1 MSLTP
6 CPLLLAPCQ
15 ILTFSLPHKIMAQY
29 IVSARK
35 YRPSTFTS
43 VVGQRHVTD
52 TLTHSL
58 LTGQVAH
65 AYLFC
70 GPRGV
75 GKTTVARILAKAIN
89 CENLTAEG
97 EACNVCP
104 SCKSFDINSSFNIFE
119 LDGASNNS
127 VENIRSLVEQV
138 RIPPSQG
145 KYKVYIIDEVH
156 MLSPSAFNAFLKTLE
171 EPPSYVKFILA
182 TTEKHK
188 ILPTILSR
196 CQSFDFRRIPVPEIA
211 AHLREICASE
221 SMTAEDEAL
230 MIISQKGDGSLRD
243 SLSIFDR
250 IASQAKGKI
259 TYAGV
264 LDNLQLLDYDYFFS
278 LTDAVVRE
286 DMTAIF
292 LTLADIQKRGFDGEA
307 LLSGLSEH
315 FRDLLL
321 CKDTATADLLT
332 HGDKIKI
339 RYLKQAEV
347 LPRAALITYL
357 DLINQCEIHYNRALN
372 KWLHIEMAMVRMCYM
387 NRRSELTI
395 SESPELQKKKSEPTP
410 VKPEVLSKNGNGQHV
425 DVQTL
430 KEELAPALTPS
441 VNTTEKVLTTEEQP
455 ITETNASLLS
465 TSATGDLAIPSLKG
479 LQSLRE
485 KASLKYEEEK
495 KKNPELSL
503 ATVQEFWKEFSE
515 NHSSQ
520 SLRHTLNEAIVDIK
534 GEKTIIIRT
543 GNQTGKN
550 RLTAETN
557 LLDGLRSL
565 IRIPDLQIVVEIDP
579 DLDKSKE
586 LIKPKKLLTSREK
599 FEILSAKN
607 PLMMELR
614 DKLDLIPDQD
624 E

>member
-1 MSLTP
+1 
-6 CPLLLAPCQ
+6 
-15 ILTFSLPHKIMAQY
+15 MAQY

-35 YRPSTFTS
+35 YRPNTFES

-89 CENLTAEG
+89 CENLTKEG
-97 EACNVCP
+97 EACNNCP

-156 MLSPSAFNAFLKTLE
+156 MLSTSAFNAFLKTLE
-171 EPPSYVKFILA
+171 EPPEYVKFILA

-211 AHLREICASE
+211 AHLRDICASE
-221 SMTAEDEAL
+221 SITAEDEAL
-230 MIISQKGDGSLRD
+230 IIISQKGDGSLRD
-243 SLSIFDR
+243 ALSIFDR
-250 IASQAKGKI
+250 IASQSKGKI

-264 LDNLQLLDYDYFFS
+264 LENLQLLDYDYFFT
-278 LTDAVVRE
+278 LTDALVRE

-332 HGDKIKI
+332 HGDKIKV
-339 RYLKQAEV
+339 RYLKQADV

-372 KWLHIEMAMVRMCYM
+372 KWLHIEMALVRMCYM
-387 NRRSELTI
+387 NRRSEMMLADSSNI
-395 SESPELQKKKSEPTP
+395 QKKKSEPIP
-410 VKPEVLSKNGNGQHV
+410 VVPVSSHSNGNGHHAENPREKITAKSESSPV
-425 DVQTL
+425 VTTPEIISTVV
-430 KEELAPALTPS
+430 EETIPETTSTPLM
-441 VNTTEKVLTTEEQP
+441 TPE
-455 ITETNASLLS
+455 
-465 TSATGDLAIPSLKG
+465 TGDLAIPSLKG

-485 KASLKYEEEK
+485 KASMKYAEEK
-495 KKNPELSL
+495 KKIPVLSIEP
-503 ATVQEFWKEFSE
+503 VQEFWKEFSE

-520 SLRHTLNEAIVDIK
+520 SLRHTLNDSILEIR
-534 GEKTIIIRT
+534 GEKAIIIRT

-550 RLTAETN
+550 RITAETN
-557 LLDGLRSL
+557 LLDGLRGL

-579 DLDKSKE
+579 ELDKSKE

-607 PLMMELR
+607 PLMQDLR

>member
-1 MSLTP
+1 
-6 CPLLLAPCQ
+6 
-15 ILTFSLPHKIMAQY
+15 MAQY

-35 YRPSTFTS
+35 YRPNTFAS
-43 VVGQRHVTD
+43 VVGQRHVTE
-52 TLTHSL
+52 TLAHSL
-58 LTGQVAH
+58 VTGQVAH

-89 CENLTAEG
+89 CENLTPEG
-97 EACNVCP
+97 EACNQCT

-127 VENIRSLVEQV
+127 VDNIRSLVEQV
-138 RIPPSQG
+138 RVPPSQG

-156 MLSPSAFNAFLKTLE
+156 MLSQAAFNAFLKTLE
-171 EPPSYVKFILA
+171 EPPPYVKFILA

-211 AHLREICASE
+211 SHLREICKSE
-221 SMTAEDEAL
+221 SISAEDEAL
-230 MIISQKGDGSLRD
+230 IIISQKGDGSLRD

-250 IASQAKGKI
+250 IASQSRGKI

-264 LDNLQLLDYDYFFS
+264 LDNLQLLDYEYFFT
-278 LTDAVVRE
+278 LADALVRE
-286 DMTAIF
+286 DMTNIF

-321 CKDTATADLLT
+321 CKDTATAELLT
-332 HGDKIKI
+332 HGDKIKV
-339 RYLKQAEV
+339 RYLKQADV
-347 LPRAALITYL
+347 LPRSALITYL
-357 DLINQCEIHYNRALN
+357 DLINQCEINYNRALN
-372 KWLHIEMAMVRMCYM
+372 KWLHIEMALVRMCYM
-387 NRRSELTI
+387 NRRAASIMSDATEV
-395 SESPELQKKKSEPTP
+395 QKKKSEANP
-410 VKPEVLSKNGNGQHV
+410 VKPASLMNAGNGHV
-425 DVQTL
+425 PGPVIV
-430 KEELAPALTPS
+430 KEVKVEEKPVVTMPELISDQAESPS
-441 VNTTEKVLTTEEQP
+441 
-455 ITETNASLLS
+455 TETTVSSL
-465 TSATGDLAIPSLKG
+465 TSSEPNDLAIPSLKG
-479 LQSLRE
+479 LNSL
-485 KASLKYEEEK
+485 KAKAALKYEEEK
-495 KKNPELSL
+495 KKIPALSL
-503 ATVQEFWKEFSE
+503 TTVQEFWKEFSE

-520 SLRHTLNEAIVDIK
+520 SLKHTLNEAILEIK
-534 GEKTIIIRT
+534 GEHAIIIRI

-550 RLTAETN
+550 RILAETN

-565 IRIPDLQIVVEIDP
+565 LRIPNLQIMVEIDAE
-579 DLDKSKE
+579 LDKSKD

-607 PLMMELR
+607 PLMLELR

>member
-1 MSLTP
+1 
-6 CPLLLAPCQ
+6 
-15 ILTFSLPHKIMAQY
+15 MAQY

-35 YRPSTFTS
+35 YRPNTFAS

-58 LTGQVAH
+58 LTSQVAH

-97 EACNVCP
+97 EACNVCT
-104 SCKSFDINSSFNIFE
+104 SCKNFDVNSSFNIFE

-156 MLSPSAFNAFLKTLE
+156 MLSLAAFNAFLKTLE

-211 AHLREICASE
+211 EHLKEICASE
-221 SMTAEDEAL
+221 SIAAEDEAL
-230 MIISQKGDGSLRD
+230 IIISQKGDGSLRD

-250 IASQAKGKI
+250 IASQSKGKI

-264 LDNLQLLDYDYFFS
+264 LDNLQLLDYDHFFT
-278 LTDAVVRE
+278 LTDAMVRE
-286 DMTAIF
+286 DMTSIF

-321 CKDTATADLLT
+321 CKDTATSELLT
-332 HGDKIKI
+332 HGDKIKV

-357 DLINQCEIHYNRALN
+357 DLINQCEIYYNRALN

-387 NRRSELTI
+387 NRRSELSASAVET
-395 SESPELQKKKSEPTP
+395 QKKKPEPTP
-410 VKPEVLSKNGNGQHV
+410 VKVDALIKNGNGHHAEVPPTQ
-425 DVQTL
+425 
-430 KEELAPALTPS
+430 EELKP
-441 VNTTEKVLTTEEQP
+441 EKASPVKTANVVSKTEEQP
-455 ITETNASLLS
+455 LTEINTSSLSNAD
-465 TSATGDLAIPSLKG
+465 AGDLAIPSLKG

-495 KKNPELSL
+495 KKTPTLSL
-503 ATVQEFWKEFSE
+503 AMVQDFWKEFSE

-520 SLRHTLNEAIVDIK
+520 SLRHTLNEAVVEIK
-534 GEKTIIIRT
+534 GEKSIIIRT

-579 DLDKSKE
+579 ELDKSKD

-607 PLMMELR
+607 PLMLDLR

>member
-1 MSLTP
+1 ML
-6 CPLLLAPCQ
+6 Q
-15 ILTFSLPHKIMAQY
+15 ILTFSVPLSAMAQF

-35 YRPSTFTS
+35 YRPNTFNS

-52 TLTHSL
+52 TLRHSL
-58 LTGQVAH
+58 LTSQVAH

-156 MLSPSAFNAFLKTLE
+156 MLSTSAFNAFLKTLE

-211 AHLREICASE
+211 AHLREICTSE
-221 SMTAEDEAL
+221 SISAEDEAL
-230 MIISQKGDGSLRD
+230 IIISQKGDGSLRD

-250 IASQAKGKI
+250 IASQSKGKI

-264 LDNLQLLDYDYFFS
+264 LDNLQLLDYDYFFT
-278 LTDAVVRE
+278 LTDALVRE
-286 DMTAIF
+286 DMTSIF

-321 CKDTATADLLT
+321 CKDTATAELLT
-332 HGDKIKI
+332 HGDKIKV
-339 RYLKQAEV
+339 RYLKQADV

-387 NRRSELTI
+387 NRRSAITI
-395 SESPELQKKKSEPTP
+395 SESPEVQKKKSEPTSI
-410 VKPEVLSKNGNGQHV
+410 KAEVVTKNGNGHH
-425 DVQTL
+425 
-430 KEELAPALTPS
+430 EEFQDIK
-441 VNTTEKVLTTEEQP
+441 EKVSPIVTPDVLLPEQELISKAQP
-455 ITETNASLLS
+455 ITESIASPLS
-465 TSATGDLAIPSLKG
+465 SSEPNDLAIPSLKG

-495 KKNPELSL
+495 KKTPALSL
-503 ATVQEFWKEFSE
+503 AVVQEFWKGFSE

-520 SLRHTLNEAIVDIK
+520 SLRHTLNEAVVEVK
-534 GEKTIIIRT
+534 GDKMIIIRT

-550 RLTAETN
+550 RLTAEAN

-565 IRIPDLQIVVEIDP
+565 IRIPDLQIMIEIDP

-607 PLMMELR
+607 PLMQELR

>member
-1 MSLTP
+1 
-6 CPLLLAPCQ
+6 
-15 ILTFSLPHKIMAQY
+15 MAQY

-35 YRPSTFTS
+35 YRPNTFAS

-52 TLTHSL
+52 TLIHSL
-58 LTGQVAH
+58 QTGQVAH

-97 EACNVCP
+97 EACNVCT
-104 SCKSFDINSSFNIFE
+104 SCKNFDVNSSFNIFE

-127 VENIRSLVEQV
+127 VDNIRSLVEQV

-156 MLSPSAFNAFLKTLE
+156 MLSSAAFNAFLKTLE

-211 AHLREICASE
+211 EHLKEICVSE
-221 SMTAEDEAL
+221 SISAEDEAL
-230 MIISQKGDGSLRD
+230 IIISQKGDGSLRD

-250 IASQAKGKI
+250 IASQSKGKI
-259 TYAGV
+259 TYTGV
-264 LDNLQLLDYDYFFS
+264 LDNLQLLDYDYFFT
-278 LTDAVVRE
+278 LTDAMVRE
-286 DMTAIF
+286 DMTSIF

-307 LLSGLSEH
+307 VLSGLSEH

-321 CKDTATADLLT
+321 CKDTATSELLT
-332 HGDKIKI
+332 HGDKIKV

-357 DLINQCEIHYNRALN
+357 DLINQCEIYYNRALN
-372 KWLHIEMAMVRMCYM
+372 KWLHIEMAMVRMCFM
-387 NRRSELTI
+387 NRRSELTA
-395 SESPELQKKKSEPTP
+395 SSTEVQKKKPEPTP
-410 VKPEVLSKNGNGQHV
+410 VKVDPFIKNGNGHHTEAPP
-425 DVQTL
+425 VQ
-430 KEELAPALTPS
+430 EEVKHEKSTP
-441 VNTTEKVLTTEEQP
+441 VNTADVVSETAEQP
-455 ITETNASLLS
+455 LPEIKASTLSNAE
-465 TSATGDLAIPSLKG
+465 AGDLAIPSLKG

-495 KKNPELSL
+495 KKTPTLSL
-503 ATVQEFWKEFSE
+503 NVVQEFWKEFSE

-520 SLRHTLNEAIVDIK
+520 SLRHTLNEAVVEIK
-534 GEKTIIIRT
+534 GEKMIVIRT

-550 RLTAETN
+550 RLTAESN
-557 LLDGLRSL
+557 LLDGLRGL

-579 DLDKSKE
+579 DLDKSKD

-607 PLMMELR
+607 PLMLDLR

>member
-1 MSLTP
+1 
-6 CPLLLAPCQ
+6 
-15 ILTFSLPHKIMAQY
+15 MAQY
-29 IVSARK
+29 LVSARK
-35 YRPSTFTS
+35 YRPNTFAS

-52 TLTHSL
+52 TLAHSL

-89 CENLTAEG
+89 CENLTPEG
-97 EACNVCP
+97 EACNACP

-156 MLSPSAFNAFLKTLE
+156 MLSTSAFNAFLKTLE
-171 EPPSYVKFILA
+171 EPPAYVKFILA

-211 AHLREICASE
+211 AHLREICVSE
-221 SMTAEDEAL
+221 SITAEEEAL
-230 MIISQKGDGSLRD
+230 IIIAQKGDGSLRD

-250 IASQAKGKI
+250 IAGQSKGKI
-259 TYAGV
+259 SYSGV

-278 LTDAVVRE
+278 LADALVRE

-321 CKDTATADLLT
+321 CKDTATAELLT
-332 HGDKIKI
+332 HGDKIKV
-339 RYLKQAEV
+339 RYLKQADV
-347 LPRAALITYL
+347 LPRASLITYL

-372 KWLHIEMAMVRMCYM
+372 KWLHIEMALVRMCYM
-387 NRRSELTI
+387 NRRSVPTV
-395 SESPELQKKKSEPTP
+395 SDVADNQKKKSEPGP
-410 VKPEVLSKNGNGQHV
+410 LSGGAAYKNGNGQPV
-425 DVQTL
+425 EIQPGQVEQIPEISPLLNPT
-430 KEELAPALTPS
+430 ELGTEQDEQLIAPTNFSPLTSSEP
-441 VNTTEKVLTTEEQP
+441 
-455 ITETNASLLS
+455 
-465 TSATGDLAIPSLKG
+465 GDLAIPSIKG
-479 LQSLRE
+479 WQSLRE
-485 KASLKYEEEK
+485 KASLKYEEDK
-495 KKNPELSL
+495 KKIPALSL
-503 ATVQEFWKEFSE
+503 TTVQEFWREFSE

-520 SLRHTLNEAIVDIK
+520 SLRHTLNEAMVEIQ
-534 GEKTIIIRT
+534 GEKTILIRT
-543 GNQTGKN
+543 GTQTGKN
-550 RLTAETN
+550 RLTAEVN

-579 DLDKSKE
+579 ELDKSKE

-607 PLMMELR
+607 PLMFELR